1 MKITLTILLAV
12 LSPIVVPPYNVQ
24 DHLLARALVMLFD
37 VPHGDWMHLELLGG
51 TKPVKKIF
59 IQLAQVKPN
68 DLLYDSTSHLTNNP

>member
-1 MKITLTILLAV
+1 
-12 LSPIVVPPYNVQ
+12 
-24 DHLLARALVMLFD
+24 MLFD